1 MKRPKKPTRAQK
13 LILSYY
19 HLKPETWLVIS
30 ETDTTLVVINRYT
43 DTVRELN
50 TEGLDLRSEFR
61 GRKGKK

>member
-30 ETDTTLVVINRYT
+30 ETDTTLAVINRFT

-50 TEGLDLRSEFR
+50 TEGLDLRSEFKNKR
-61 GRKGKK
+61 R

>member
-30 ETDTTLVVINRYT
+30 ETDSTLVVINRYT

-50 TEGLDLRSEFR
+50 TEGLDLRSEFKNKR
-61 GRKGKK
+61 R

>member
-50 TEGLDLRSEFR
+50 TEGLDLRSEFKNKR
-61 GRKGKK
+61 R